1 MRNGADA
8 RDTVDRSY
16 QHDKRDRLEGL
27 RRVAAY
33 GSAIRRSVSLRI
45 RFGKAIVYVCP

>member
-8 RDTVDRSY
+8 WDTVGQSY
-16 QHDKRDRLEGL
+16 QYDKRDRLEYM
-27 RRVAAY
+27 RRVATY